1 MANNNSGNTST
12 ITLLKKLFNSPNLEV
27 FMESNESEMYTLPF
41 HTYISVVCEE
51 KGEIPEHIIK
61 RSAID
66 RTYGH
71 QLFNGTRKPSRDKV
85 LQLAIGLELNFNET
99 QKLLQVARKSILYP
113 KIKRDAAIIHCIRN
127 KKEINETQAVLE
139 ALGLT
144 PLSGGINDRR
154 LR

>member
-1 MANNNSGNTST
+1 MANKNSENTST
-12 ITLLKKLFNSPNLEV
+12 ITLLKKLFNSPDLEI
-27 FMESNESEMYTLPF
+27 FIESNESELVIPPF
-41 HTYISVVCEE
+41 HAFISSICEE
-51 KGEIPEHIIK
+51 KSEIPEHVIK

-85 LQLAIGLELNFNET
+85 IQLAIGLELDFSET
-99 QKLLQVARKSILYP
+99 QKLLQVGQKSILYP
-113 KIKRDAAIIHCIRN
+113 KIKRDAAIIHCIKN

-144 PLSGGINDRR
+144 PLSGEN
-154 LR
+154 

>member
-1 MANNNSGNTST
+1 MAKSNTEKSST
-12 ITLLKKLFNSPNLEV
+12 ITLLKKLFNSPDLEI
-27 FMESNESEMYTLPF
+27 FMESNESEMHTLPF
-41 HTYISVVCEE
+41 HAFLSGICAE
-51 KGEIPEHIIK
+51 KGEIPEHVIH

-85 LQLAIGLELNFNET
+85 LQLAIGLELNFDET
-99 QKLLQVARKSILYP
+99 QKLLKVAQKSILYP

-127 KKEINETQAVLE
+127 KKEINETQAVLK

-144 PLSGGINDRR
+144 PLSGENQ
-154 LR
+154 

>member
-1 MANNNSGNTST
+1 MANKKSTST
-12 ITLLKKLFNSPNLEV
+12 SSTIILLQKLFNSPDLEL
-27 FMESNESEMYTLPF
+27 FMESNEREMHTLPF
-41 HTYISVVCEE
+41 HAFLSGICVE
-51 KGEIPEHIIK
+51 KGEIPEHVIR

-85 LQLAIGLELNFNET
+85 LQLAIGLELNFDET
-99 QKLLQVARKSILYP
+99 QKLLKVAQKSILYP

-127 KKEINETQAVLE
+127 KKEINETQAVLK

-144 PLSGGINDRR
+144 PLSGEN
-154 LR
+154 